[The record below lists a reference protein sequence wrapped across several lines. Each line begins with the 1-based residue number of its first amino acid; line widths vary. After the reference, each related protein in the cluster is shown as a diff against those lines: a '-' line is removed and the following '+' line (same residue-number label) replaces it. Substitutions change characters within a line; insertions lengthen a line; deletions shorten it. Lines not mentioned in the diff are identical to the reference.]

1 MAVRAWR
8 VWSVSAVLAGGVV
21 ALAQSPKSEVSGR
34 ATPPLT
40 QDHFQPES
48 APPPRV
54 LPQQVRETEPSRTA
68 PPTAGKFTGNVI
80 GLQAPGTPTPDL
92 DVPISMNGWALRS
105 MTADRVRLDGL
116 KAQLALNIAEMHF
129 NACEPAEAR
138 QWYLEV
144 LKLAPGTRAAMLA
157 EVGLNKTKVLP
168 AGGETREPPLADL
181 GAVARPIPIP

>member
-1 MAVRAWR
+1 MALRAWR
-8 VWSVSAVLAGGVV
+8 VWGVSAVLAGGLV
-21 ALAQSPKSEVSGR
+21 ALAQSPKSEVNGR

-54 LPQQVRETEPSRTA
+54 LPQQVRETVPSKSA

-80 GLQAPGTPTPDL
+80 GLQPPGTLTPDL

-105 MTADRVRLDGL
+105 MMADRVRLEQL
-116 KAQLALNIAEMHF
+116 KVRLALDIAEMHF
-129 NACEPAEAR
+129 DACEPAEAR

-144 LKLAPGTRAAMLA
+144 LKLAPGTTAAAVA
-157 EVGLNKTKVLP
+157 EKRLNQAKVIP
-168 AGGETREPPLADL
+168 AGGETQEPPLANLDAS
-181 GAVARPIPIP
+181 GRDIPIP